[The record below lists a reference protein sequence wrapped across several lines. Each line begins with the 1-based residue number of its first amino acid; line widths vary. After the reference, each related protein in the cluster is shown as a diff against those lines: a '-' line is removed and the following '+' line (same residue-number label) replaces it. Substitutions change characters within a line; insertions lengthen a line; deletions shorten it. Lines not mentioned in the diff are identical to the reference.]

1 MDPISIVVLAVMAG
15 CLVLTVGALA
25 RAIRA
30 NLLRGQLVRAD
41 MAQRLDRLLL
51 KRLLSLAD
59 TDVRHFLHSRYL
71 HEVERELR
79 ACESCDDRDRCRDCL
94 RVGSTLDGFDF
105 CPNYALLSRP
115 AQTAG

>member
-1 MDPISIVVLAVMAG
+1 MDPITIVVMAVMAG
-15 CLVLTVGALA
+15 CLVLTAGALA
-25 RAIRA
+25 GAIRA
-30 NLLRGQLVRAD
+30 NLLRGQLVRVG

-51 KRLLSLAD
+51 KRLLSLAG

-71 HEVERELR
+71 HEIERELR
-79 ACESCDDRDRCRDCL
+79 ACESCDDQDRCRSCL
-94 RVGSTLDGFDF
+94 QVGSTLDRFDF